1 MKKIIALL
9 GLIVIVLSLTGCGG
23 GGNESKEHTSSS
35 KGVSYSL
42 LKTGGYYSDLR
53 MQPNGEFFVGPQID
67 ENTAKSGGIVFKV
80 DMNSDGKL
88 EKITAMY
95 GGAPINTLWRDTL
108 NNCYSFSAITIEHQD
123 GYDKYNFKN
132 ARMASTKGFYGAH
145 SVRFRVDEKKRHKVA
160 YFYNKQAEQAN
171 TLLGFA
177 QMIFSYDD
185 NGNLSKV
192 GYANTNGDRV
202 TTVSKHYE
210 TRFKYDKDRNWLP
223 IEVSNYGKDE
233 SLMVDSS
240 SIAKTTYKYD
250 DKGRLI
256 EARHFGADESLKEKN
271 MAKFWS
277 IDDKPI
283 NFLSAGAITKY
294 IYDSDKYQPK
304 KIAFY
309 GKDEQPIGIKSWDN
323 IASLQ
328 FTYTDKGLIASVS
341 SFGTDD
347 LARPLL
353 KDDVG
358 DNVVKVM
365 FEYDTHGN
373 NTGIKFYGKDD
384 TMVVGS
390 KLNAAASKLK
400 YDDKRRLTERAYFGT
415 GDDAIEI
422 NKNSYVYHRAVLEYN
437 DDDELIKVVYYN
449 KADQEVGQKTFDSS
463 ANTTSPSQNASNNT
477 SNNSGHM
484 TYVSY
489 KNQYHQE
496 ISNLASDINAYLGSH
511 ANFRNEHTM
520 LSRAEDI
527 RNRIQ
532 QTKRDLSSA
541 SISNNA
547 IKEKLMALFDAELG
561 RVNGLI
567 DGLRASKNG
576 GSYRQ
581 GFDRGGDAFDR
592 FEALDAE
599 LGKML

>member
-1 MKKIIALL
+1 MKKIIAIL
-9 GLIVIVLSLTGCGG
+9 GLFVILLSLTGCSGDK
-23 GGNESKEHTSSS
+23 NEPKESSHNR
-35 KGVSYSL
+35 GAATYSL

-53 MQPNGEFFVGPQID
+53 MQPNGEFFVGPKLD
-67 ENTAKSGGIVFKV
+67 EKTAKNGGIVFKV

-95 GGAPINTLWRDTL
+95 GGIPINIFWRDTL
-108 NNCYSFSAITIEHQD
+108 NNCYSFSAITVEHQD
-123 GYDKYNFKN
+123 GYDKYIFKN
-132 ARMASTKGFYGAH
+132 ARMASTKGFYGAY
-145 SVRFRVDEKKRHKVA
+145 SVRYRIDEKKKHKVA

-177 QMIFSYDD
+177 QMIFTYDD
-185 NGNLSKV
+185 SGNLSKV

-202 TTVSKHYE
+202 TTVLKHYE

-271 MAKFWS
+271 TTKLLLE
-277 IDDKPI
+277 DKII
-283 NFLSAGAITKY
+283 NYLSAGAITKY
-294 IYDSDKYQPK
+294 TYDSDKYQPK

-309 GKDEQPIGIKSWDN
+309 GKDEQPIGIKNWDN
-323 IASLQ
+323 IASFQ
-328 FTYTDKGLIASVS
+328 FTYTDKGLIASIS

-347 LARPLL
+347 LARPIL
-353 KDDVG
+353 KDDFG
-358 DNVVKVM
+358 DNVVKIVY
-365 FEYDTHGN
+365 EYDAQGN
-373 NTGIKFYGKDD
+373 NTVAKLYGKDD
-384 TMVVGS
+384 IMVVGS
-390 KLNAAASKLK
+390 KLNAAACKIK

-437 DDDELIKVVYYN
+437 DDDELTKVIYYN

-463 ANTTSPSQNASNNT
+463 ANTTTPPQSASNNP

-484 TYVSY
+484 TYISY
-489 KNQYHQE
+489 KDQYHQE

-520 LSRAEDI
+520 LPRAEDI

-547 IKEKLMALFDAELG
+547 IKEKLIALFDAELR